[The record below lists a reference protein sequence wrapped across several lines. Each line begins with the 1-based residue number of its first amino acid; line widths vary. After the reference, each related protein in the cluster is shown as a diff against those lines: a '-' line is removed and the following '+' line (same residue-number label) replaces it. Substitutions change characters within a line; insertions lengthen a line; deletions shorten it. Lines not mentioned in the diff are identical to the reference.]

1 MTLRTLWTLWTF
13 FMKISSLKLTN
24 FRNWSDDE
32 FDFCDVTIFIGPN
45 GQGKTNIVESLY
57 LASTGRSWRTGHDA
71 EMTAWG
77 EDYSRVTVKF
87 EKESADVKLELFWQK
102 NQSSM
107 SSKNDKTIKQ
117 LKVND
122 VKHRLIDLLGVV
134 PAVLFSPESIDL
146 LNGAPALRRRFL
158 DMLLSQTDRRYALN
172 LLEYG
177 KVLRERNKLLAHI
190 KNRRSKPDEL
200 DFWDGKL
207 VQLGSAIIEKRQ
219 EVIKYF
225 NKTLS
230 ADYEKISGKEQKLSL
245 RYKASVETD
254 RFADMLASARER
266 EVEQATT
273 AYGPHRDDFLFILDS
288 REVATFA
295 SRGEFRSVILALKM
309 AELEYL
315 TSKVGEKP
323 ILLLDDIFSELD
335 HDRRMHLAKIVSG
348 QQTIITTTDLDHIE
362 PKLQKKA
369 KIVEIGKRV

>member
-1 MTLRTLWTLWTF
+1 
-13 FMKISSLKLTN
+13 MKISSLKLTN

-32 FDFCDVTIFIGPN
+32 FVFRDVTIFIGPN

-71 EMTAWG
+71 EMTTWD
-77 EDYSRVTVKF
+77 EDYSRITVGFK
-87 EKESADVKLELFWQK
+87 KESADVKLELFWQK
-102 NQSSM
+102 NQSGI
-107 SSKNDKTIKQ
+107 SSRGDKTIKQ

-122 VKHRLIDLLGVV
+122 VKHRLIDLLGVI
-134 PAVLFSPESIDL
+134 PAVLFSPESIEL
-146 LNGAPALRRRFL
+146 LGGAPALRRRFL
-158 DMLLSQTDRRYALN
+158 DVLLSQTNRQYALN

-207 VQLGSAIIEKRQ
+207 VQLGSDIIKKRE

-230 ADYEKISGKEQKLSL
+230 ADYEKISGQEQKLSL
-245 RYKASVETD
+245 RYKASVEID
-254 RFADMLASARER
+254 RFADILAAARER

-315 TSKVGEKP
+315 TYKVGEKP

-362 PKLQKKA
+362 KSLQKTA
-369 KIVEIGKRV
+369 KIVEIGKKESRIKN

>member
-1 MTLRTLWTLWTF
+1 
-13 FMKISSLKLTN
+13 MKISSLKLTN
-24 FRNWSDDE
+24 FRNWSTDE
-32 FDFCDVTIFIGPN
+32 FVFGDVTIFIGPN
-45 GQGKTNIVESLY
+45 GQGKTNIIESLY
-57 LASTGRSWRTGHDA
+57 LASTGRSWRTSHDV
-71 EMTAWG
+71 EMTAWE

-87 EKESADVKLELFWQK
+87 KKDNSDKKLELFWQ
-102 NQSSM
+102 NNSSRTGGRG
-107 SSKNDKTIKQ
+107 DKIIKQ

-122 VKHRLIDLLGVV
+122 VKHRLLDLLGVI

-158 DMLLSQTDRRYALN
+158 DVLLSQTNRAYALN

-177 KVLRERNKLLAHI
+177 KVLRERNKLLTHI
-190 KNRRSKPDEL
+190 KNRKSKPDEL

-207 VQLGSAIIEKRQ
+207 VQLGSAIMKKRE
-219 EVIKYF
+219 EVISYF

-245 RYKASVETD
+245 RYKASVEID
-254 RFADMLASARER
+254 RFADILAASRER

-369 KIVEIGKRV
+369 KIVEIGFRG